1 MILNKEIILL
11 EPDYVSSNRIMIQ
24 DCLMLLHH
32 NVKLY
37 HLYHC
42 CKEKKIIIKKQSK
55 PIYICL
61 LCRSQLLGPLRQS
74 SVKQSDSAE
83 NARENAI
90 EKNTCQKCGMLT
102 KYKLWFTSLS
112 SIGMVLV
119 LKDRGPGFKSSRC
132 IKCLYYIF
140 LWLNG
145 SILESFLFLVSIM
158 WRRTSWL
165 LSYQEEGR
173 LYWQRVKFTGVS
185 AIRVFHTQI
194 IL

>member
-37 HLYHC
+37 HLYHY
-42 CKEKKIIIKKQSK
+42 CKKKKIIIKKQSK

-61 LCRSQLLGPLRQS
+61 FCRSQLLGPLRQS

-83 NARENAI
+83 NARKNAI
-90 EKNTCQKCGMLT
+90 EKKILVRNVVRVRNVAFLRNMNYELLVRPLSRSIWC
-102 KYKLWFTSLS
+102 WFWKTGDPGSNPAEVLNV
-112 SIGMVLV
+112 SI
-119 LKDRGPGFKSSRC
+119 S
-132 IKCLYYIF
+132 IF

-145 SILESFLFLVSIM
+145 SILESFFVCLALC
-158 WRRTSWL
+158 
-165 LSYQEEGR
+165 
-173 LYWQRVKFTGVS
+173 GVEP
-185 AIRVFHTQI
+185 VDC
-194 IL
+194 

>member
-11 EPDYVSSNRIMIQ
+11 EADFVSSNRIMIQ

-32 NVKLY
+32 YVKLY
-37 HLYHC
+37 HFYHC
-42 CKEKKIIIKKQSK
+42 CKKKKIIIKKQSE

-61 LCRSQLLGPLRQS
+61 FCRSQLLGPLRQS

-145 SILESFLFLVSIM
+145 SILEYFFFF
-158 WRRTSWL
+158 
-165 LSYQEEGR
+165 G
-173 LYWQRVKFTGVS
+173 
-185 AIRVFHTQI
+185 
-194 IL
+194 

>member
-11 EPDYVSSNRIMIQ
+11 EPDYVSSDRIMIQ

-32 NVKLY
+32 HVKLY
-37 HLYHC
+37 HLYHYC
-42 CKEKKIIIKKQSK
+42 REKKIIIKKQSK

-61 LCRSQLLGPLRQS
+61 FCRSQLLGPLRQS

-90 EKNTCQKCGMLT
+90 EKNTCQKCGKSQKCGILT
-102 KYKLWFTSLS
+102 KYKLWVTSTS
-112 SIGMVLV
+112 FISIDMVLV
-119 LKDRGPGFKSSRC
+119 LIMKDRGPGFKSSRC

-145 SILESFLFLVSIM
+145 SVLESFFFFF
-158 WRRTSWL
+158 WL
-165 LSYQEEGR
+165 ALC
-173 LYWQRVKFTGVS
+173 GVEP
-185 AIRVFHTQI
+185 VDC
-194 IL
+194 

>member
-1 MILNKEIILL
+1 MILNKEIISL

-37 HLYHC
+37 HLYHY
-42 CKEKKIIIKKQSK
+42 CKKKKIIIKKQSK
-55 PIYICL
+55 SIDISL
-61 LCRSQLLGPLRQS
+61 FCRSQLLGPLRQS

-90 EKNTCQKCGMLT
+90 EKNTCQKCGIPLSRSVWC
-102 KYKLWFTSLS
+102 WFWKTGDPGSNPAEVLNV
-112 SIGMVLV
+112 SI
-119 LKDRGPGFKSSRC
+119 S
-132 IKCLYYIF
+132 IF

-173 LYWQRVKFTGVS
+173 PYWQRVKFTGVS